1 MKKLN
6 NLFVY
11 LTIAFLLFLGDIT
24 AQVDNVPANNPVYAF
39 LKQMQVQ
46 GILHNYSDII
56 LPLSR
61 KKVLEALEQIDAK
74 KVLIS
79 ETDREYLERLKE
91 KLNYYEERQ
100 VSLIQSDSSV
110 SSSIFDN
117 FSSDF
122 SKNLFADSEKHLYS
136 YNDKDIS
143 FYVNP
148 IVEYKYL
155 SSSFYKNNASLL
167 NIGGTIRGSYDEWL
181 GFYLLGSNG
190 TVLGNRDVADLDQE
204 VAQSYTF
211 NNTKINYFPY
221 TEGYVRLEKG
231 IASFELGR
239 ERVLWGTGY
248 INRMVLSNNP
258 PPFDFIRFNISY
270 KSLSYNFLHGWLV
283 QKPTFT
289 TIDSAAGENFKNKGS
304 KYIAMSRL
312 GFSPGNKLSLGITQM
327 IIYSNRPVEAAYLT
341 PFLFFESAQRSL
353 NDLDNSFLSFDGR
366 YLITNGFEINSSIIF
381 DDLNFKRLSKGEW
394 NGSNNGTAWQAG
406 AIITDPLLINDLVV
420 KLEYIQIRPYIF
432 SHPGLKG
439 ALTYTNNGYL
449 LSPNIQP
456 NSTLF
461 SAEIDYRFS
470 RELYA
475 RMNFSHELHGNNI
488 YNSEGDLIR
497 NVGGDVFQNLTI
509 YDSEFANLLDGE
521 RERTD
526 IFTVS
531 LNYEFLYGF
540 FGNLTYQYKNR
551 AAGSLNTTNNLLSA
565 SVRLS
570 FE

>member
-1 MKKLN
+1 MNKLN

-11 LTIAFLLFLGDIT
+11 FVIAFLFFLGNST
-24 AQVDNVPANNPVYAF
+24 AQVDNVPANNPVYTF

-46 GILHNYSDII
+46 GILKDYSDII
-56 LPLSR
+56 LPLSK
-61 KKVLEALEQIDAK
+61 KKVLEALVQIDAK
-74 KVLIS
+74 KDEIS
-79 ETDREYLERLKE
+79 KTDREYLERLKE
-91 KLNYYEERQ
+91 KLNYYEEKQ
-100 VSLIQSDSSV
+100 ASLIKSDSSV

-117 FSSDF
+117 FPSDF
-122 SKNLFADSEKHLYS
+122 SKNLFADSEKHLYRH
-136 YNDKDIS
+136 NDKDIS
-143 FYVNP
+143 FYINP
-148 IVEYKYL
+148 IAEYKYIY
-155 SSSFYKNNASLL
+155 SSFYKNNASLL
-167 NIGGTIRGSYDEWL
+167 NIGGVFRGSYDGWL

-190 TVLGNRDVADLDQE
+190 TVLGNRDAAEIDQE

-211 NNTKINYFPY
+211 NITKINYFPY
-221 TEGYVRLEKG
+221 TEGYIRLEKG
-231 IASFELGR
+231 IASVELGR

-312 GFSPGNKLSLGITQM
+312 GFQPNNKLSLGVTQM

-341 PFLFFESAQRSL
+341 PFMFFESAQRSL

-366 YLITNGFEINSSIIF
+366 YLITNGLEINSSIIF

-406 AIITDPLLINDLVV
+406 AIITDPLLMHDLVV

-439 ALTYTNNGYL
+439 ALTYTNNDYL

-470 RELYA
+470 REIYA
-475 RMNFSHELHGNNI
+475 RMNFSHELHGDNI
-488 YNSEGDLIR
+488 YNSNGDLIK

-509 YDSEFANLLDGE
+509 YDSKFANLLDGK

-526 IFTVS
+526 IFTLS
-531 LNYEFLYGF
+531 LDYEFLYGF
-540 FGNLTYQYKNR
+540 YGNLSYQYKNR
-551 AAGSLNTTNNLLSA
+551 VSDSINTTNNVLSA

-570 FE
+570 F